1 MQRPGR
7 LLHLQGGH
15 GSSEGFR
22 VCRVIKAQ
30 TRGLSRCPAHRGCT
44 VDRSQGIKLNMTYF
58 LMHNAHTN
66 AQRTALIYLYETSAT
81 HAVTDP
87 KQQQSARP
95 VHVADATRCAID
107 RAGQL
112 LHWQQPGEG
121 RQAVAGHQ
129 SIWTA
134 RRRAWTEHP
143 DRSSPSSADGHCV
156 GRLQPLLICGTQQS
170 MAVMAW
176 HRRRS
181 RVDVDGA
188 P

>member
-1 MQRPGR
+1 M
-7 LLHLQGGH
+7 H
-15 GSSEGFR
+15 S
-22 VCRVIKAQ
+22 AQ
-30 TRGLSRCPAHRGCT
+30 LS
-44 VDRSQGIKLNMTYF
+44 F
-58 LMHNAHTN
+58 
-66 AQRTALIYLYETSAT
+66 LYETSAT

-112 LHWQQPGEG
+112 LHWQQLGEG

-143 DRSSPSSADGHCV
+143 DRSTPSSADGHCV
-156 GRLQPLLICGTQQS
+156 GRLQPLLICRGQQS
-170 MAVMAW
+170 MAVMAQAAEPRGC
-176 HRRRS
+176 RRCGREVVP
-181 RVDVDGA
+181 RFVFVPLGPA
-188 P
+188 PYVNLFLICPITRGRAVRFGSLRARYSCKA

>member
-1 MQRPGR
+1 M
-7 LLHLQGGH
+7 H
-15 GSSEGFR
+15 S
-22 VCRVIKAQ
+22 AQ
-30 TRGLSRCPAHRGCT
+30 LS
-44 VDRSQGIKLNMTYF
+44 F
-58 LMHNAHTN
+58 
-66 AQRTALIYLYETSAT
+66 LYETSAT

-134 RRRAWTEHP
+134 RRRAWTERP
-143 DRSSPSSADGHCV
+143 DRSTPSAPV
-156 GRLQPLLICGTQQS
+156 LQRVRVERRQLYLGVRHHL
-170 MAVMAW
+170 AVMAQAAEP
-176 HRRRS
+176 HGSGRCRRKVFLRF
-181 RVDVDGA
+181 VLVPLGPA
-188 P
+188 PYMVAIAAVC